1 MSQHHQNRLSKTS
14 FFALC
19 VLGIFAVAFIFIA
32 MRGDS
37 VEVVFERT
45 PVNAAAQNVIT
56 TAHTKVLPSV
66 TYIETPDAV
75 KVIYMSACVA
85 ATPTF
90 RDSLVQLVEETELN
104 SIMID
109 VKDFSGTIS
118 FDSGLAG
125 DVGKGCRIADLPEFI
140 RTLHEKNI
148 YVIARITVFQDPL
161 YATLHPELAVK
172 KKSDTNVVWS
182 DRKGIHFIEVGARA
196 YWDYVVDLARAS
208 HAIGFDEINFDYI
221 RFPSDGDMED
231 IYFPFSN
238 DLIVQNP
245 VHGKAIALE
254 QFFEFLSQRMEESN
268 IVTSADLF
276 GMTTTAL
283 PGFDLYIGQVLERAL
298 PYFDYIA
305 PMVYPSHYPAN
316 YNGWKD
322 PNDYPG
328 QLMQFVMQGAV
339 DKVTAFVQATSTP
352 ADVAARVSTE
362 QLRPWLQDFDY
373 GGDYDAVDVRA
384 QIDATYAVGLD
395 SWMLWASSNRYTRGA
410 LNGE

>member
-1 MSQHHQNRLSKTS
+1 MSQLHQNRLNKNS

-19 VLGIFAVAFIFIA
+19 VLGFFAVAFIIVA
-32 MRGDS
+32 VRGDH
-37 VEVVFERT
+37 VEVLFESS
-45 PVNAAAQNVIT
+45 PMSAIAQNVVT
-56 TAHTKVLPSV
+56 TPPKDVPSPV
-66 TYIETPDAV
+66 TYVATPDAV

-85 ATPTF
+85 ATPSF
-90 RDSLVQLVEETELN
+90 RDGLVQLVEETELN

-125 DVGKGCRIADLPEFI
+125 DVGKGCRAADLPEFI
-140 RTLHEKNI
+140 RALHEKNI

-172 KKSDTNVVWS
+172 KKSDTNTVWS
-182 DRKGIHFIEVGARA
+182 DRKGIHFIEVGARP
-196 YWDYVVDLARAS
+196 YWDYIVDLARAS
-208 HAIGFDEINFDYI
+208 RAIGFDEINFDYI

-254 QFFEFLSQRMEESN
+254 QFFNFLSEQMKTSN

-276 GMTTTAL
+276 GMTTTAT

-298 PYFDYIA
+298 PYFDYVA

-328 QLMQFVMQGAV
+328 ELMQFVMQGAV
-339 DKVTAFVQATSTP
+339 DKVTAFKQATSTP
-352 ADVAARVSTE
+352 SDVAARVSTK

-373 GGDYDAVDVRA
+373 GGDYDAADVRA

-395 SWMLWASSNRYTRGA
+395 SWMLWASSNRYTKGA
-410 LNGE
+410 LYTE

>member
-1 MSQHHQNRLSKTS
+1 MSQPHQNRLNKNSLFT
-14 FFALC
+14 LW
-19 VLGIFAVAFIFIA
+19 VLGFFAVAFIVIA
-32 MRGDS
+32 VRGDH
-37 VEVVFERT
+37 VEVLLESSPLSHTAQDSAIVPQKDGPA
-45 PVNAAAQNVIT
+45 PVI
-56 TAHTKVLPSV
+56 
-66 TYIETPDAV
+66 YIATPDAV
-75 KVIYMSACVA
+75 KAIYMSACVA
-85 ATPTF
+85 ATPSF
-90 RDSLVQLVEETELN
+90 RDSLVQLVEATELN
-104 SIMID
+104 AIMID

-125 DVGKGCRIADLPEFI
+125 DVGKGCRVADLPAFI
-140 RTLHEKNI
+140 RSLHEKNI

-172 KKSDTNVVWS
+172 KKSNTNVVWS
-182 DRKGIHFIEVGARA
+182 DRKGIHFIEVGARP

-254 QFFEFLSQRMEESN
+254 HFFEFLSEHMKESN

-276 GMTTTAL
+276 GMTTTAT

-298 PYFDYIA
+298 PYFDYVA
-305 PMVYPSHYPAN
+305 PMVYPSHYPVN
-316 YNGWKD
+316 YNGWED

-328 QLMQFVMQGAV
+328 ELMQFVIQGAV
-339 DKVTAFVQATSTP
+339 DKVIMFKQATSTP
-352 ADVAARVSTE
+352 PDVAVRVSIE

-395 SWMLWASSNRYTRGA
+395 SWMLWASSNRYTAEA
-410 LNGE
+410 LKKE